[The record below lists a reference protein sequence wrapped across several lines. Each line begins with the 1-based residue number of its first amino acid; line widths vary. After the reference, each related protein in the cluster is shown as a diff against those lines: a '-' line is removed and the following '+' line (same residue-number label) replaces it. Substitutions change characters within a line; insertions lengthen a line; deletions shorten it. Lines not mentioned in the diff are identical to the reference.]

1 MQTFTIETTEIKF
14 PIKIDGQEF
23 IVDFSAMHP
32 TWVTAHLRKAAQR
45 YLNDKH
51 AGVDGPTKRDL
62 VAADL
67 KDMALGN
74 PMPQK
79 ERKAPQAAKADPVRK
94 MARDLAT
101 TFLTTRFRAAFKTD
115 DMSVWAKNDKAAK
128 YLRFTEKGSA
138 RFDLAKV
145 DEWIDSFAEQDGG
158 QDFMEQARS
167 ALADSEAAED
177 VDLEAL
183 GL

>member
-1 MQTFTIETTEIKF
+1 MLVEMKVNGHPLRLDTAKL
-14 PIKIDGQEF
+14 
-23 IVDFSAMHP
+23 HP
-32 TWVTAHLRKAAQR
+32 TWLDFCLAYGVKQKINDTYSGEKGQTKYDLCAAMI
-45 YLNDKH
+45 
-51 AGVDGPTKRDL
+51 RDMESGE
-62 VAADL
+62 A
-67 KDMALGN
+67 
-74 PMPQK
+74 MPER

-101 TFLTTRFRAAFKTD
+101 TFLTARFRAAFKTD

-145 DEWIDSFAEQDGG
+145 DEWIDAFAKQDGG
-158 QDFMEQARS
+158 QDFMAQAKAALAES
-167 ALADSEAAED
+167 QALADVALD
-177 VDLEAL
+177 DL